1 MNHRVPRAVHSTN
14 GTGHT
19 PFDEQGRA
27 EAAQDLEEVLN
38 VVRQTAAD
46 LLAKS
51 PQPPSTL
58 NVRVGDV
65 AVEMGWAAAAPAP
78 ASAPAQVVA
87 APVVPVTAVPSVVPA
102 TAPEPAGPTLNAA
115 TVGTFYRSPSPG
127 APPFVSEGDE
137 VSAGQQVAIIEAM
150 KLMLP
155 VEAERGGRIAEVLV
169 SDGEGV
175 EFGQPLFRLAAAESD
190 LAA

>member
-1 MNHRVPRAVHSTN
+1 MTHRLPRAVHSSN
-14 GTGHT
+14 GHT
-19 PFDEQGRA
+19 ALDEHGREVPA
-27 EAAQDLEEVLN
+27 ERPDVEDVLQ
-38 VVRQTAAD
+38 VVQRAAAD
-46 LLAKS
+46 LLARS

-65 AVEMGWAAAAPAP
+65 AVEMCW
-78 ASAPAQVVA
+78 SAPATA
-87 APVVPVTAVPSVVPA
+87 AVPVTPVLPVTPVVTPA
-102 TAPEPAGPTLNAA
+102 LPAEPAGPTLNAA

-137 VSAGQQVAIIEAM
+137 IAAGQQVAIIEAM

-155 VEAERGGRIAEVLV
+155 VEAEHGGRIAEVLV
-169 SDGEGV
+169 GDGEGV
-175 EFGQPLFRLAAAESD
+175 EFGQPLFRLAVADTD

>member
-1 MNHRVPRAVHSTN
+1 MTHRLPRAVHSTN
-14 GTGHT
+14 GTGHA
-19 PFDEQGRA
+19 FDEEHA
-27 EAAQDLEEVLN
+27 PAVEDVLAA
-38 VVRQTAAD
+38 VRNTAVD

-51 PQPPSTL
+51 PQPPASL

-65 AVEMGWAAAAPAP
+65 AVEMAWQPPAVTAAPLTVDGQVVPVVPAPLPAPAP
-78 ASAPAQVVA
+78 AV
-87 APVVPVTAVPSVVPA
+87 
-102 TAPEPAGPTLNAA
+102 PAGPTLNAA
-115 TVGTFYRSPSPG
+115 TVGTFYRAPAPG

-137 VSAGQQVAIIEAM
+137 VSPGQQVAIIEAM

-169 SDGEGV
+169 EDGAGV
-175 EFGQPLFRLAAAESD
+175 EYGQPLFRLATAETE

>member
-1 MNHRVPRAVHSTN
+1 MTHRLPRAVHGN
-14 GTGHT
+14 A
-19 PFDEQGRA
+19 PFDEHGPA
-27 EAAQDLEEVLN
+27 PAAQDVEDVLGF
-38 VVRQTAAD
+38 VRAAAAD

-65 AVEMGWAAAAPAP
+65 AVEMGWAGAPPVAAGAVPAL
-78 ASAPAQVVA
+78 
-87 APVVPVTAVPSVVPA
+87 APVVPVAA
-102 TAPEPAGPTLNAA
+102 APTEPAGPTLDAA

-137 VSAGQQVAIIEAM
+137 VAAGQQIAIIEAM

-155 VEAERGGRIAEVLV
+155 VEAGHGGRIVEVLV
-169 SDGEGV
+169 GDGEGV
-175 EFGQPLFRLAAAESD
+175 EFGQPLFRLAAAETD

>member
-1 MNHRVPRAVHSTN
+1 MTHRLPRAVHGTN
-14 GTGHT
+14 VTG
-19 PFDEQGRA
+19 PAPVDEPGRA
-27 EAAQDLEEVLN
+27 GTPQEVQAVLDA
-38 VVRQTAAD
+38 VQQTAAD

-58 NVRVGDV
+58 NVRVGEV
-65 AVEMGWAAAAPAP
+65 AVEMGWTPAVTAAPAQLAQVLP
-78 ASAPAQVVA
+78 VAVAPA
-87 APVVPVTAVPSVVPA
+87 
-102 TAPEPAGPTLNAA
+102 EPAGPTLNAA

-137 VSAGQQVAIIEAM
+137 IVPGQQVAIIEAM

-155 VEAERGGRIAEVLV
+155 VEAELGGRIAEVLV
-169 SDGEGV
+169 GDGEGV
-175 EFGQPLFRLAAAESD
+175 EFGQPLYRLGAVDAD

>member
-1 MNHRVPRAVHSTN
+1 MTHRLPRAVHSSN
-14 GTGHT
+14 GHSGFSDQEAPAEH
-19 PFDEQGRA
+19 PDVESVLQVVQRA
-27 EAAQDLEEVLN
+27 
-38 VVRQTAAD
+38 AAD

-65 AVEMGWAAAAPAP
+65 AVEMGWNTPAAPAP
-78 ASAPAQVVA
+78 APAAAPAIVNNITPVA
-87 APVVPVTAVPSVVPA
+87 PA
-102 TAPEPAGPTLNAA
+102 EPAGPTLNAA

-137 VSAGQQVAIIEAM
+137 VGPGQQIAIIEAM

-175 EFGQPLFRLAAAESD
+175 EFGQPLFRLAVADTE

>member
-1 MNHRVPRAVHSTN
+1 MTHRLPRAVPSSN
-14 GTGHT
+14 GH
-19 PFDEQGRA
+19 PAFDEHGREVPA
-27 EAAQDLEEVLN
+27 ERPDVEDVLQ
-38 VVRQTAAD
+38 VVQRAAAD
-46 LLAKS
+46 LLARS

-65 AVEMGWAAAAPAP
+65 AVEMGWSAPAAAPAAAAVP
-78 ASAPAQVVA
+78 V
-87 APVVPVTAVPSVVPA
+87 APVVPVAPIVTPAVP
-102 TAPEPAGPTLNAA
+102 TEPAGPTLNAA

-137 VSAGQQVAIIEAM
+137 IAPGQQVAIIEAM

-169 SDGEGV
+169 GDGEGV
-175 EFGQPLFRLAAAESD
+175 EFGQPLFRLAVADTD